1 MIFKYSKRFRFAP
14 SFNQIKSEQ
23 YWVCAESKYPYLA
36 ESEIWNLNQNLRS
49 WVLSFNWCSKRKNY
63 VGKISLKSTEKCEF
77 HSAQG
82 RDQDLNLAKK
92 VRYQE
97 RIVAKN
103 FIKWLIPC
111 KNFMKWMFTRQ
122 KLYKMTVHKKK
133 MTNCLST
140 LPSNF
145 IDDKFLVKSF

>member
-1 MIFKYSKRFRFAP
+1 MALHLIILIYPDKKIEKS
-14 SFNQIKSEQ
+14 NQI
-23 YWVCAESKYPYLA
+23 WTVCA

-82 RDQDLNLAKK
+82 RNQDLNLVKK

-103 FIKWLIPC
+103 FIKCLIPC

-122 KLYKMTVHKKK
+122 KLYKITVYKKK
-133 MTNCLST
+133 WRIVSLHFQATSSTTNFSW
-140 LPSNF
+140 NHF
-145 IDDKFLVKSF
+145 KI